1 MSSRSGSRNL
11 FKSKVNRDDS
21 FNKLN
26 DSINKQKSFNLS
38 KEILDTSITGK
49 VDTKRGCSTMI
60 NLQSV
65 VEESNN
71 LIDDKLKRLVD
82 SHKVANSHA
91 DLMKKGS
98 IRSLLSIAIN
108 STYVF
113 TSKKSNKFDVCREYM
128 KYLQ

>member
-1 MSSRSGSRNL
+1 MSNISRSSSRNL

-26 DSINKQKSFNLS
+26 DSFSKQKSFNLS
-38 KEILDTSITGK
+38 KEIQDNSINKK
-49 VDTKRGCSTMI
+49 VNTML

-65 VEESNN
+65 IEEPNN

-82 SHKVANSHA
+82 SHKVANANA

-113 TSKKSNKFDVCREYM
+113 TTKKQNKFDICREYM

>member
-1 MSSRSGSRNL
+1 MSRSSTRNL
-11 FKSKVNRDDS
+11 FKAKVNRDDN

-26 DSINKQKSFNLS
+26 DSYSKQISFNLS
-38 KEILDTSITGK
+38 KEILDASIN
-49 VDTKRGCSTMI
+49 KRGGSNLL

-65 VEESNN
+65 IEEPNN

-82 SHKVANSHA
+82 SHKVANAHA

-113 TSKKSNKFDVCREYM
+113 TTKKQNKFDICREYM